1 MIIILL
7 ISEKIG
13 YSCSRH
19 EAVIKIDAMPPF
31 AAPKKPTVNEVHNV
45 LRRYDGLIVHFSGAP
60 KGAGIDRGH
69 LYPEDL
75 RHVEQGKAIGGVSC
89 SIVRPTDVFH
99 GNSRNATGCIGLV
112 LDLIEPDSL
121 VAVSPNDCGS
131 IEIDG
136 VRTVD
141 REIDISATDIEK
153 SIEDRQADSYNEW
166 VLRNFKVLG
175 VFAVFPFEISM
186 QCKLPLPE
194 GAPDYLSTTDNV
206 IGVGKTNLAEVMLQF
221 SCLSVY
227 TFQQG
232 RLIGVPRHSD
242 LYRS

>member
-1 MIIILL
+1 MLIIRL
-7 ISEKIG
+7 ISEQSG
-13 YSCSRH
+13 HSCSKH
-19 EAVIKIDAMPPF
+19 KAVIKIGAMTSYTT
-31 AAPKKPTVNEVHNV
+31 PKKPTVNEVHNV

-60 KGAGIDRGH
+60 KGSGVDRGH
-69 LYPEDL
+69 LYPQDL
-75 RHVEQGKAIGGVSC
+75 RHVEQGKAMGGVSC

-99 GNSRNATGCIGLV
+99 GNRRNAIGCIGLV
-112 LDLIEPDSL
+112 LDLIEPGSL
-121 VAVSPNDCGS
+121 VAVSPSDCGS

-136 VRTVD
+136 VRTVE
-141 REIDISATDIEK
+141 REVDISATDIEK

-194 GAPDYLSTTDNV
+194 GVPDYLSTTDNV
-206 IGVGKTNLAEVMLQF
+206 IGVGNTNLAEVMHQF
-221 SCLSVY
+221 PCLSVY
-227 TFQQG
+227 TFHQG
-232 RLIGVPRHSD
+232 RPRHLD